1 MKHFTPKDA
10 ETLMK
15 IIVNRRDVRG
25 HHFSSAPINEQELQ
39 MLLEA
44 AHHAPSVGYSQPW
57 KFVVVKDETLQEAIY
72 RNFKESFKKSKKK
85 FKHRPEYAK
94 LKLEA
99 LKETKLHIAVFYH
112 HQGGYIL
119 GQTSQADVGRYS
131 VATAIENMW
140 LMARALNIGMGW
152 VSILKPKK
160 VRKLLGLGEAYEMVG
175 YLCVGKLK
183 SLPDEPELKILGWET
198 QKERSR
204 TVTVLDGTTPYGS
217 TRHIRPICGTKAPL
231 ERLIDKKATFL
242 IALSHTKT
250 ANIKGI
256 TQAGLPGL
264 MHLTPTLDAE
274 FVKLG
279 RLKSLKK
286 LPKTAK
292 GIPTPA
298 LITRAVHLLTPYGHI
313 EALDLGLKTPPK
325 LKQKHLHRFGIVP
338 SGNIAKD
345 AKIDAREL
353 FEKGYHFGES
363 YQLKDNYLILGE
375 SVPSGTTTATATA
388 LALGYEAEGL
398 FSSSFKDVPN
408 DIRQRTITKA
418 LKKAENKTDL
428 FDILGTVSDNMLIF
442 NAGFILGVNGRF
454 PVVLAGGTQMAAVLL
469 VANRIIDYM
478 GTAFEVRNLAL
489 CTTKWVA
496 KDKHS
501 NIKALLQML
510 DFPINAYYTDFDF
523 SCAHTPALKRYD
535 KGEAKEG
542 AGAGAAIMYGY
553 LNGLGK
559 EEISRQVEGFLG

>member
-1 MKHFTPKDA
+1 MRHFSPQDA
-10 ETLMK
+10 DTLME
-15 IIVNRRDVRG
+15 IIANRRDVRG
-25 HHFSSAPINEQELQ
+25 HHFSSEPVNNQELQ

-57 KFVVVKDETLQEAIY
+57 KFVVIRDKEVQNSVY
-72 RNFKESFKKSKKK
+72 QNFKQCFKKSKKK
-85 FKHRPEYAK
+85 FKHRPEYTK
-94 LKLEA
+94 FKLEA

-112 HQGGYIL
+112 HQGGHIL
-119 GQTSQADVGRYS
+119 GQTTQSDTGRYS
-131 VATAIENMW
+131 VAAAIENMW
-140 LMARALNIGMGW
+140 LMGRALNIGIGW

-160 VRKLLGLGEAYEMVG
+160 VRKLLGLGEAYEMIG
-175 YLCVGKLK
+175 YLCIGKLK
-183 SLPDEPELKILGWET
+183 NLPDEPELKTLGWEST
-198 QKERSR
+198 KQRKR
-204 TVTVLDGTTPYGS
+204 TVLVRDGKQIDGS
-217 TRHIRPICGTKAPL
+217 TKQIHPICGNKDFLKPFIG
-231 ERLIDKKATFL
+231 RKATFML
-242 IALSHTKT
+242 ALSHTKT

-313 EALDLGLKTPPK
+313 KALDLGLKTPPK
-325 LKQKHLHRFGIVP
+325 LKRKHLHHFGIMP
-338 SGNIAKD
+338 SRNIAKD
-345 AKIDAREL
+345 AKIDARKL
-353 FEKGYHFGES
+353 FEKGYRFAEN
-363 YQLKDNYLILGE
+363 YQLKDDYLILAE

-388 LALGYEAEGL
+388 LALGYEAAGL

-408 DIRQRTITKA
+408 DIRQNTITKA
-418 LKKAENKTDL
+418 LQKVENKTDL
-428 FDILGTVSDNMLIF
+428 FDILGSVSDNMLIF

-454 PVVLAGGTQMAAVLL
+454 PVILAGGTQMAAVLL
-469 VANRIIDYM
+469 IANRIITYM
-478 GTAFEVRNLAL
+478 GTAFVTSNLAL

-523 SCAHTPALKRYD
+523 SSAHTPTLKRYD

-542 AGAGAAIMYGY
+542 VGAGAAIMYGY
-553 LNGLGK
+553 LNGLCK
-559 EEISRQVEGFLG
+559 EEISRQVEGFIQ